1 LCVSMPASTPTPSS
15 STPARGWTDA
25 RAQRMH
31 LVAVATGAPIRR
43 QPPETSANVTG
54 GHSLEKPL
62 QIATGS
68 KTSSLAG
75 DAREHPAIDDEAPEV
90 HQVSS
95 YVQVLG
101 GSVCP
106 AVGAVDWPQR
116 RSGLG
121 L

>member
-1 LCVSMPASTPTPSS
+1 
-15 STPARGWTDA
+15 
-25 RAQRMH
+25 MH

-75 DAREHPAIDDEAPEV
+75 DAREHPAIDDEATEV
-90 HQVSS
+90 HQVQD
-95 YVQVLG
+95 V
-101 GSVCP
+101 
-106 AVGAVDWPQR
+106 
-116 RSGLG
+116 
-121 L
+121 

>member
-1 LCVSMPASTPTPSS
+1 VRVDAGEHADSFLVDFTREAPTP
-15 STPARGWTDA
+15 

-62 QIATGS
+62 QNATGS

-75 DAREHPAIDDEAPEV
+75 DAREHPAIDDEATEV
-90 HQVSS
+90 HQVQD
-95 YVQVLG
+95 V
-101 GSVCP
+101 
-106 AVGAVDWPQR
+106 
-116 RSGLG
+116 
-121 L
+121 